1 MKLDD
6 NAVVNAVATLA
17 KVSDLIE
24 QWHEEARHR
33 YAWEVNYQR
42 DEDARVLIMAR
53 AVREQLE
60 QCVTEMRAIVGRP
73 CNGDGDD
80 SRVDAHSLM
89 SIRALILAGLNE
101 PSS

>member
-17 KVSDLIE
+17 KVSALIE
-24 QWHEEARHR
+24 QWHEEALGR

-73 CNGDGDD
+73 GDGDD